1 MARQKTVQ
9 RRKRILK
16 ESSCTESSYASMQEV
31 AETDYL
37 NYLKQHKEVVIED
50 TKISLGV
57 AKNIKSFEPKEFDL
71 ECTSVW
77 SFPKRGDWATHK
89 GDYRGNWAPEI
100 PRNLILRYSKPED
113 TVLDQM
119 MGGGTTLIECK
130 LLNRNAIGLD
140 INMSAVMLT
149 RDRLNFIH
157 PNENDATQKTYLGDA
172 RNLDGIKNESIDLIA
187 THPPYANII
196 SYSKERLEGD
206 LSKVGSIS
214 QFAGEMKE
222 VAKEAFRVLKPGKYC
237 AVLIGDTRKNK
248 HYVPITPLV
257 MNSFLEAGF
266 VLKEDIIKRQ
276 WQCKTTSFWSRKSK
290 DFNFLLIMH
299 EHLYVFRKPEE
310 GENTE
315 KFRY

>member
-1 MARQKTVQ
+1 MAQQKKAVKNKKKVKETS
-9 RRKRILK
+9 RI
-16 ESSCTESSYASMQEV
+16 ESGYASMREV
-31 AETDYL
+31 NQSDYQDYL
-37 NYLKQHKEVVIED
+37 KKHKEVLIED
-50 TKISLGV
+50 TKIPLGET
-57 AKNIKSFEPKEFDL
+57 KKIKVFEPKEFDL

-100 PRNLILRYSKPED
+100 PRNIILRYSKPDD

-140 INMSAVMLT
+140 INPAAVMLT

-157 PNENDATQKTYLGDA
+157 PNEDGTTQKTYLGDA
-172 RNLDGIKNESIDLIA
+172 RNLDGIEKESIDLIA

-196 SYSKERLEGD
+196 SYSKDQIDGD
-206 LSKVGSIS
+206 LSQVGSIS
-214 QFAGEMKE
+214 QFDWEIKKI
-222 VAKEAFRVLKPGKYC
+222 AKESFRVLRPGKYC
-237 AVLIGDTRKNK
+237 AILIGDTRKNK

-266 VLKEDIIKRQ
+266 LLKEDIIKRQ

-290 DFNFLLIMH
+290 DYNFLLIMH
-299 EHLYVFRKPEE
+299 EHLYIFRKPEE
-310 GENTE
+310 GENIN